1 MTARAKSS
9 PARRPVRA
17 SPASRAPVAARAR
30 KPAPQRDPS
39 TTRDRLLAAAEAE
52 FAAHGLRG
60 ARVQAIVDRAGV
72 NERMLYHHFGDK
84 NGIYRAVILRF
95 AAEISPGLEA
105 ALDAPGA
112 DPLTRLTEMLRRYFD
127 ALFTHPNIV
136 RLSLH
141 EALAGWP
148 SLPRLEKDADD
159 KLSLKIF
166 AFFAEARQ
174 AGVLREHLDPRAAMV
189 VAGSAFLMIPVEL
202 PRLQHFYDAPL
213 TDPAV
218 MMALR
223 EQIIDVLLH
232 GFVAHPAARG

>member
-1 MTARAKSS
+1 MIVDAGARE
-9 PARRPVRA
+9 
-17 SPASRAPVAARAR
+17 
-30 KPAPQRDPS
+30 PAPLRGTS
-39 TTRDRLLAAAEAE
+39 ATRDRLLASAEEE

-60 ARVQAIVDRAGV
+60 ARVQSIVDRAGV

-95 AAEISPGLEA
+95 AAEVSPDLEA

-112 DPLTRLTEMLRRYFD
+112 DPVARLTEMLRRYFD
-127 ALFTHPNIV
+127 ALFTRPNIA

-159 KLSLKIF
+159 HLALKIF
-166 AFFAEARQ
+166 AFFADAEKAGALRRQ
-174 AGVLREHLDPRAAMV
+174 LDPRAALV
-189 VAGSAFLMIPVEL
+189 VAGSAFLMIPVML
-202 PRLQHFYDAPL
+202 PRLQRFYSAPL
-213 TDPAV
+213 ADPAETT
-218 MMALR
+218 ALR

-232 GFVAHPAARG
+232 GLVAHPATRS